1 MTQGDDI
8 EQIGDPF
15 WMALVAR
22 VLHPTHVEIIEA
34 LRWIDRPL
42 AATDLLWVFEGQRTG
57 LRIERRLRQ
66 LTRLGAVAP
75 DGNGKACR
83 RVGQI
88 PYRLA
93 EQPRT

>member
-1 MTQGDDI
+1 MTQGDNI
-8 EQIGDPF
+8 EQIGDFF
-15 WMALVAR
+15 WAALAAR

-42 AATDLLWVFEGQRTG
+42 AATDLLGVFEGRRAG

-75 DGNGKACR
+75 VDNGKAR
-83 RVGQI
+83 GRMGQI
-88 PYRLA
+88 SYRLA